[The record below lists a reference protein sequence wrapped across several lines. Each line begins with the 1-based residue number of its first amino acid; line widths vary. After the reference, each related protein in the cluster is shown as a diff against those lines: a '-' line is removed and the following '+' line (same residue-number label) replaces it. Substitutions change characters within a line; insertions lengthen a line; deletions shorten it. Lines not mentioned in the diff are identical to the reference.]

1 MKYDI
6 TRLPVIK
13 SKHFNDE
20 AVAAANAGMTDEQYT
35 TAQGQK
41 VLWYMYVLDKLNRG
55 DSISVAE
62 LRKAAN
68 KKVELKDYMFGFDK
82 RALDYTSPKASDDI
96 FFHPMHLKQIV
107 PNNIHLYDTDNLYRL
122 KRKNAEI
129 YRKFVKRL
137 EESVDMMLDDISAQ
151 NKEILRDMK
160 YEPTIK

>member
-20 AVAAANAGMTDEQYT
+20 AVQSANAGMTDEQYT

-55 DSISVAE
+55 DYISVAE

-68 KKVELKDYMFGFDK
+68 KKVKLEDYMFGFDK
-82 RALDYTSPKASDDI
+82 RALDY
-96 FFHPMHLKQIV
+96 QE
-107 PNNIHLYDTDNLYRL
+107 PNSEN
-122 KRKNAEI
+122 
-129 YRKFVKRL
+129 
-137 EESVDMMLDDISAQ
+137 
-151 NKEILRDMK
+151 
-160 YEPTIK
+160 

>member
-20 AVAAANAGMTDEQYT
+20 AVQAANAGMTDEQYT

-41 VLWYMYVLDKLNRG
+41 VLWYMYVMDKLNRG

-68 KKVELKDYMFGFDK
+68 KKVKLEDYMFGFDR

-107 PNNIHLYDTDNLYRL
+107 PNNADLYDTTHLEEL
-122 KRKNAEI
+122 KEKNAAI
-129 YRKFVKRL
+129 YRKFVRLL
-137 EESVDMMLDDISAQ
+137 EEGVKLMRD
-151 NKEILRDMK
+151 NK
-160 YEPTIK
+160 

>member
-20 AVAAANAGMTDEQYT
+20 AVHAANAGMTDEQYT

-107 PNNIHLYDTDNLYRL
+107 PNNLHLYDTYNLYRL
-122 KRKNAEI
+122 KRKNAAV

-137 EESVDMMLDDISAQ
+137 EESVDMMLDDIGAQ

>member
-20 AVAAANAGMTDEQYT
+20 AVHAANAGMTDEQYT

-55 DSISVAE
+55 DYISVAE

-107 PNNIHLYDTDNLYRL
+107 PNNSDLYDTTRL
-122 KRKNAEI
+122 EELKEKNAAI
-129 YRKFVKRL
+129 YRKFVRRL
-137 EESVDMMLDDISAQ
+137 EEGIKLMQD
-151 NKEILRDMK
+151 NK
-160 YEPTIK
+160 

>member
-6 TRLPVIK
+6 TRLPVIE

-20 AVAAANAGMTDEQYT
+20 AVQAANAGMTDEQYT

-55 DSISVAE
+55 DYISVAE

-122 KRKNAEI
+122 KRKNAAV

-137 EESVDMMLDDISAQ
+137 EEGVDMMLDDIGAQ

>member
-1 MKYDI
+1 
-6 TRLPVIK
+6 
-13 SKHFNDE
+13 
-20 AVAAANAGMTDEQYT
+20 MT
-35 TAQGQK
+35 K
-41 VLWYMYVLDKLNRG
+41 
-55 DSISVAE
+55 

-107 PNNIHLYDTDNLYRL
+107 PNNLHLYDTYNLYRL
-122 KRKNAEI
+122 KRKNAAV

-137 EESVDMMLDDISAQ
+137 EESVDMMLDDIGAQ

>member
-20 AVAAANAGMTDEQYT
+20 AVHAANSGMTDEQYT

-68 KKVELKDYMFGFDK
+68 KKVTLKDYMFGFDR
-82 RALDYTSPKASDDI
+82 RALDYTSPKASEDV

-107 PNNIHLYDTDNLYRL
+107 PNNADLYDTINLYKL
-122 KRKNAEI
+122 KEKNSVI
-129 YRKFVKRL
+129 YRKFVRRL
-137 EESVDMMLDDISAQ
+137 EEGVNLMNES
-151 NKEILRDMK
+151 K
-160 YEPTIK
+160 

>member
-20 AVAAANAGMTDEQYT
+20 AVQASNAGMTDEQYT

-82 RALDYTSPKASDDI
+82 RALDYTSPKVSDDI
-96 FFHPMHLKQIV
+96 FFHPIHLKRIV
-107 PNNIHLYDTDNLYRL
+107 EHNAHLFDTTKL
-122 KRKNAEI
+122 KKWKEKNAAI
-129 YRKFVKRL
+129 NRKRVKVL
-137 EESVDMMLDDISAQ
+137 EEAVNLMNEDYNVPL
-151 NKEILRDMK
+151 KETK
-160 YEPTIK
+160 

>member
-13 SKHFNDE
+13 SKHFTDE
-20 AVAAANAGMTDEQYT
+20 AVHAANAGMTDEQYT

-96 FFHPMHLKQIV
+96 FFHPIHLKRIV
-107 PNNIHLYDTDNLYRL
+107 EHNAHLFDTTNLDKL
-122 KRKNAEI
+122 KEKNAAI
-129 YRKFVKRL
+129 HRKRVKVL
-137 EESVDMMLDDISAQ
+137 EEAVNLMHEDYNVPLQED
-151 NKEILRDMK
+151 K
-160 YEPTIK
+160 

>member
-6 TRLPVIK
+6 TRLPIIK

-20 AVAAANAGMTDEQYT
+20 AVQAANAGMTDEQYT

-55 DSISVAE
+55 DFISVAE

-68 KKVELKDYMFGFDK
+68 KKVELKDYMFGFDR

-96 FFHPMHLKQIV
+96 FFHPIHLKQIV
-107 PNNIHLYDTDNLYRL
+107 PNNADILDTTNLYKL
-122 KRKNAEI
+122 KEKNAAI
-129 YRKFVKRL
+129 YRKFVRRL
-137 EESVDMMLDDISAQ
+137 EEGVNLMNN
-151 NKEILRDMK
+151 NK
-160 YEPTIK
+160 

>member
-20 AVAAANAGMTDEQYT
+20 AVHAANAGMTDEQYT

-55 DSISVAE
+55 DFISVAE

-68 KKVELKDYMFGFDK
+68 KKVKLKDYMFGFDR

-107 PNNIHLYDTDNLYRL
+107 PNNADLYDTTNLEEL
-122 KRKNAEI
+122 KEKNAAI
-129 YRKFVKRL
+129 YRKFVRRL
-137 EESVDMMLDDISAQ
+137 EEGVKLMRD
-151 NKEILRDMK
+151 NK
-160 YEPTIK
+160 

>member
-6 TRLPVIK
+6 TRLPVIE

-20 AVAAANAGMTDEQYT
+20 AVQAANAGMTDEQYT

-55 DSISVAE
+55 DYISVAE

-68 KKVELKDYMFGFDK
+68 KKVKLEDYMFGFDR

-107 PNNIHLYDTDNLYRL
+107 PNNSDLYDTTRL
-122 KRKNAEI
+122 EELKEKNAAI
-129 YRKFVKRL
+129 YRKFVRRL
-137 EESVDMMLDDISAQ
+137 EEGVKLMQD
-151 NKEILRDMK
+151 NK
-160 YEPTIK
+160 

>member
-20 AVAAANAGMTDEQYT
+20 AVHAANAGMTDEQYT

-107 PNNIHLYDTDNLYRL
+107 PNNADLYDTTNLYKL
-122 KRKNAEI
+122 KEKNAAI
-129 YRKFVKRL
+129 YRKFVRRL
-137 EESVDMMLDDISAQ
+137 EEGVRLMRD
-151 NKEILRDMK
+151 NK
-160 YEPTIK
+160 

>member
-20 AVAAANAGMTDEQYT
+20 AVRAAEAGMTDEQYT

-41 VLWYMYVLDKLNRG
+41 ALWFMYVLDKLNRG

-68 KKVELKDYMFGFDK
+68 KKVKLKDYVFGFDK

-107 PNNIHLYDTDNLYRL
+107 SNNLDLYDLDRL
-122 KRKNAEI
+122 EEMKEKNAAI
-129 YRKFVKRL
+129 YRKFVRRL
-137 EESVDMMLDDISAQ
+137 DEGVEL
-151 NKEILRDMK
+151 MK
-160 YEPTIK
+160 SDEHI

>member
-20 AVAAANAGMTDEQYT
+20 AVRAAEAGMTDEQYT

-41 VLWYMYVLDKLNRG
+41 ALWFMYVLDKLNRG

-68 KKVELKDYMFGFDK
+68 KKVELKDYIFGFDK
-82 RALDYTSPKASDDI
+82 RALDYTSPKVSDDI

-107 PNNIHLYDTDNLYRL
+107 QNNLDLYDLERL
-122 KRKNAEI
+122 EQLKEKNAAI
-129 YRKFVKRL
+129 YRKFVRRL
-137 EESVDMMLDDISAQ
+137 EEGVDL
-151 NKEILRDMK
+151 MK
-160 YEPTIK
+160 SDEHI

>member
-68 KKVELKDYMFGFDK
+68 KKVKLEDYMFGFDR

-107 PNNIHLYDTDNLYRL
+107 PNNADLYDTTRL
-122 KRKNAEI
+122 EELKEKNAAI
-129 YRKFVKRL
+129 YRKFVRRL
-137 EESVDMMLDDISAQ
+137 EEGIKLMRD
-151 NKEILRDMK
+151 NK
-160 YEPTIK
+160 

>member
-20 AVAAANAGMTDEQYT
+20 AVQAANAGMTDEQYT

-55 DSISVAE
+55 DFISVAE

-68 KKVELKDYMFGFDK
+68 KKVTLKDYMFGFDR
-82 RALDYTSPKASDDI
+82 RALDYTSPKASEDI
-96 FFHPMHLKQIV
+96 FFHPIHLKQIV
-107 PNNIHLYDTDNLYRL
+107 PNNADLYDTTNLYKL
-122 KRKNAEI
+122 KEKNVAI
-129 YRKFVKRL
+129 YRKFVRRL
-137 EESVDMMLDDISAQ
+137 EEGVNLMNES
-151 NKEILRDMK
+151 K
-160 YEPTIK
+160 

>member
-20 AVAAANAGMTDEQYT
+20 AVQAANAGMTDEQYT

-41 VLWYMYVLDKLNRG
+41 ALWFMYVLDKLNRG

-68 KKVELKDYMFGFDK
+68 KKVELKDYLFGFDK
-82 RALDYTSPKASDDI
+82 RALDYTSPKVSDDI
-96 FFHPMHLKQIV
+96 FFHPIHLKRIV
-107 PNNIHLYDTDNLYRL
+107 EHNGHLFDTTTLVEW
-122 KRKNAEI
+122 KAKNAAI
-129 YRKFVKRL
+129 RRKRVKVL
-137 EESVDMMLDDISAQ
+137 EEAVDLMSEDYRALSLAAQ
-151 NKEILRDMK
+151 ED
-160 YEPTIK
+160 

>member
-20 AVAAANAGMTDEQYT
+20 AVSAANAGMTDKQYT

-55 DSISVAE
+55 DFISVAE

-68 KKVELKDYMFGFDK
+68 KKVTLKDYMFGFDK
-82 RALDYTSPKASDDI
+82 RALDYTSPKASEDI

-107 PNNIHLYDTDNLYRL
+107 PNNADLYDTTNLYKL
-122 KRKNAEI
+122 KEKDAAI
-129 YRKFVKRL
+129 YRKFVRRL
-137 EESVDMMLDDISAQ
+137 EEGVNLM
-151 NKEILRDMK
+151 NETK
-160 YEPTIK
+160 

>member
-6 TRLPVIK
+6 TRLPIIK

-20 AVAAANAGMTDEQYT
+20 AVAAADAGMTDEQYT

-68 KKVELKDYMFGFDK
+68 KKVELEDYMFGFDK

-107 PNNIHLYDTDNLYRL
+107 PNNLHLYDTSTLNTMRL
-122 KRKNAEI
+122 KDAAINH
-129 YRKFVKRL
+129 KRVRL
-137 EESVDMMLDDISAQ
+137 LDAAIDLMVEDIREQ
-151 NKEILRDMK
+151 NQEILRDMK
-160 YEPTIK
+160 FEPTIK

>member
-20 AVAAANAGMTDEQYT
+20 AVQAANAGMTDEQYT

-55 DSISVAE
+55 DFISVAE

-68 KKVELKDYMFGFDK
+68 KKVTLKDYMFGFDK
-82 RALDYTSPKASDDI
+82 RALDYTSPKASEDI

-107 PNNIHLYDTDNLYRL
+107 PNNADLYDTTNLYKL
-122 KRKNAEI
+122 KEKNATI
-129 YRKFVKRL
+129 YSKFVLRL
-137 EESVDMMLDDISAQ
+137 EEGVNLMNES
-151 NKEILRDMK
+151 K
-160 YEPTIK
+160 

>member
-20 AVAAANAGMTDEQYT
+20 AVQAANAGKTDEQYT

-55 DSISVAE
+55 DFISVAE

-68 KKVELKDYMFGFDK
+68 KKVTLKDYMFGFDK
-82 RALDYTSPKASDDI
+82 RALDYTSPKASEDI

-107 PNNIHLYDTDNLYRL
+107 PNNADLYDTTNLYKL
-122 KRKNAEI
+122 KEKNAAI
-129 YRKFVKRL
+129 YRKFVRRL
-137 EESVDMMLDDISAQ
+137 EEGVNLMNES
-151 NKEILRDMK
+151 K
-160 YEPTIK
+160 

>member
-20 AVAAANAGMTDEQYT
+20 AVQAANAGMTDEQYT

-96 FFHPMHLKQIV
+96 FFHPIHLKRIV
-107 PNNIHLYDTDNLYRL
+107 EHNEYLFDTTTLQKWKEKDAAIHR
-122 KRKNAEI
+122 KRIK
-129 YRKFVKRL
+129 VL
-137 EESVDMMLDDISAQ
+137 EEAVELMREDYRQLSMDAQ
-151 NKEILRDMK
+151 EG
-160 YEPTIK
+160 